1 MKLRL
6 VSRSLWTVLAVYA
19 DEERCDVLDLA
30 NRLRRDDTGEY
41 ARLMRAFDRL
51 SAFGPPWSPADR
63 GGSVSE
69 PTFKDM
75 FAEARRM
82 PEYWEEGAILDFTE
96 ALYIAMEEQGV
107 TRAELARRL
116 GTSQAYITRVLGG
129 HANFTLKTMAKLAL
143 ALGLQ
148 LEVGLGPQRLPS
160 AAAKTEEEDAR

>member
-1 MKLRL
+1 M
-6 VSRSLWTVLAVYA
+6 T
-19 DEERCDVLDLA
+19 ER
-30 NRLRRDDTGEY
+30 
-41 ARLMRAFDRL
+41 
-51 SAFGPPWSPADR
+51 
-63 GGSVSE
+63 
-69 PTFKDM
+69 TFTQL

-129 HANFTLKTMAKLAL
+129 HANFTLKTMSKLAL

-160 AAAKTEEEDAR
+160 AAAKAEEEDVR